1 MDQMTEGPLKD
12 TRLVTLALN
21 VPGPVAASRLVKLGA
36 SAIKVE
42 PPSGD
47 PLSRFAGSWYH
58 SLTQQQTVV
67 TLDLKNSRDW
77 DELDRSL
84 AEADLLLTSFRPS
97 ALKRLRLDWE
107 TLHRKHQNLC
117 ALNIVGYSSPD
128 EEVPGHDLTY
138 QARLGLLQPPQLPL
152 TLFADL
158 AGAERAVSVSL
169 ALLMNFARTRSAE
182 FAQVSLYET
191 LLDLAMPLTV
201 GLTASNGPLGGGF
214 PLYGLYQA
222 RKGWIAVAALEPAFA
237 QRLTSELN
245 LSEATF
251 TNLEIIFKQRT
262 AQEWE
267 QWAKERDLPLAVVS
281 APGDDH

>member
-1 MDQMTEGPLKD
+1 MDRMTERPLKG

-36 SAIKVE
+36 KAIKVE

-47 PLSRFAGSWYH
+47 PLSRVAASWYD
-58 SLTQQQTVV
+58 SLTQDQTVV

-84 AEADLLLTSFRPS
+84 SEADLLLTSFRPS
-97 ALKRLRLDWE
+97 ALRRLRLDWE
-107 TLHRKHQNLC
+107 TLHGKYQNLC
-117 ALNIVGYSSPD
+117 ALNIVGYPAPD

-138 QARLGLLQPPQLPL
+138 QARLGLLRPPQLPL

-158 AGAERAVSVSL
+158 AGAERAVSVCL
-169 ALLMNFARTRSAE
+169 ALLMNFGRTRCAE
-182 FAQVSLYET
+182 FAQISLYET
-191 LLDLAMPLTV
+191 LLDLAMPLTA
-201 GLTASNGPLGGGF
+201 GLTASNGTLGGGF
-214 PLYGLYQA
+214 PLYGLYQT

-237 QRLTSELN
+237 QRFISELN

-251 TNLEIIFKQRT
+251 TNLEIIFKQLT

-267 QWAKERDLPLAVVS
+267 QWARERDLPVTAVS
-281 APGDDH
+281 TIGDKH